1 MNWLLEPLQFEFFGR
16 ALLGVGIIA
25 LLCGVIGAFVVL
37 RGLSYIGDAMAH
49 AVFPGIVAA
58 FLLKI
63 DYYLGGVAAA
73 IITALGI
80 GWVSRKSGL
89 KQDAAIGTVFVGMF
103 ALGIVLLSRTKS
115 YSVDLA
121 HLLVGD
127 PLGIAPEDIL
137 TTTIFTVIIL
147 AALFAIRK
155 ELVLVAFDE
164 IEARVSG
171 LPVQRLNAF
180 LMILIALTVVLAIQM
195 VGTVLVVSLLV
206 TAASTARMLT
216 SRLSQMILVASLVGA
231 LGGMIGLYASYHFDA
246 PAGAMIVLVNTAIFV
261 LVLLLSRRQA

>member
-1 MNWLLEPLQFEFFGR
+1 MNWFLEPLQFEFFQR

-25 LLCGVIGAFVVL
+25 VLCGVVGAFVVL

-58 FLLKI
+58 FILKI
-63 DYYLGGVAAA
+63 DYYLGGLVAA
-73 IITALGI
+73 IVTALGI
-80 GWVSRKSGL
+80 GWVSRRSGL
-89 KQDAAIGTVFVGMF
+89 KQDAAVGTVFVGMF
-103 ALGIVLLSRTKS
+103 ALGIVLLSSTKS

-127 PLGIAPEDIL
+127 PLGIAPDDIL
-137 TTTIFTVIIL
+137 ATTLFTAFIL
-147 AALFAIRK
+147 GVLFLIRK

-171 LPVQRLNAF
+171 LPVQNLNAF

-195 VGTVLVVSLLV
+195 VGTVLVVSMLV
-206 TAASTARMLT
+206 TAASTARILT
-216 SRLSQMILVASLVGA
+216 SRLSQMMLVGSLIGA
-231 LGGMIGLYASYHFDA
+231 LGGVIGLYASYHFDA
-246 PAGAMIVLVNTAIFV
+246 PAGAMIVLVNTAIFGM
-261 LVLLLSRRQA
+261 VLLLKRA